1 MPREVST
8 RQLAERFRQTKSE
21 GATPTQLPETPSADA
36 GPVPA
41 VSKFTL
47 KFRLEEAA
55 AFDEWLALRA
65 RRELGRRVDKREVVL
80 ALLDELY
87 RNPGLERRILDR
99 VANPAARR
107 PDG

>member
-1 MPREVST
+1 MPRGAST
-8 RQLAERFRQTKSE
+8 RQLAERFRQTKAE
-21 GATPTQLPETPSADA
+21 PAAAPPSPAA
-36 GPVPA
+36 APPRPA

-47 KFRLEEAA
+47 KFGLEEAA

-65 RRELGRRVDKREVVL
+65 RRELGRRVEKREVVL
-80 ALLDELY
+80 TLLDELY

-99 VANPAARR
+99 LTHLGTARR

>member
-1 MPREVST
+1 MPRGAST
-8 RQLAERFRQTKSE
+8 RQLAERFRQTKAE
-21 GATPTQLPETPSADA
+21 VAAPTPPPASAA
-36 GPVPA
+36 QTGPGPA

-47 KFRLEEAA
+47 KFPMEEAA

-65 RRELGRRVDKREVVL
+65 RRELGRRVEKREVVL

-87 RNPGLERRILDR
+87 LNPGLERRILDR
-99 VANPAARR
+99 LAHLETARR

>member
-21 GATPTQLPETPSADA
+21 GATPTQLPETPAADA
-36 GPVPA
+36 VPA

-99 VANPAARR
+99 VANPAVRR

>member
-1 MPREVST
+1 MPRGAST
-8 RQLAERFRQTKSE
+8 RQLAERFRQTKAE
-21 GATPTQLPETPSADA
+21 PATPPPAPTVAAQ
-36 GPVPA
+36 VRPA

-47 KFRLEEAA
+47 KFGLEEAA

-65 RRELGRRVDKREVVL
+65 RRELGRRVEKREVVL

-87 RNPGLERRILDR
+87 RDPGLERRILDR
-99 VANPAARR
+99 LTHPKTARR